1 MQSKKILTAKFAKN
15 AAKDAKVFN
24 HSNGGLRDAEL
35 RLTFFFA
42 QRIQDEQFASG
53 AFGSLI
59 GKPVRIRHGPAT
71 VIVEGWPQCH

>member
-15 AAKDAKVFN
+15 AAKDAKGSITQIPYVT
-24 HSNGGLRDAEL
+24 RA
-35 RLTFFFA
+35 LTFFPA

-71 VIVEGWPQCH
+71 VIVEGWPECH